1 MITSVQSVLKSPAV
15 MLAWGGVMIGAM
27 TLLSVASGFV
37 GVIFVLPI
45 LGHAS
50 WHLYERLVFEK

>member
-1 MITSVQSVLKSPAV
+1 